1 MGAGA
6 TARLKPARP
15 EKGAEMRNEG
25 VVALKS
31 PDLVQRGLVQRALL
45 AGAAAVSA
53 LVMSAFVL
61 GDGAA
66 LAQGTLDARYEVT
79 LGGVPFGRGSW
90 HVNISDDQFTSAVSG
105 TTSGFM
111 RMFSTGRGTSASRG
125 SVANTGALNAS
136 SYSSSIATTQKYDE
150 VRMQLS
156 SGTVKDYMAEPPT
169 SPDPERVPIEA
180 PHRRGVLD
188 PMTAA
193 ILRVPGSGDT
203 FVPQACN
210 RKLAVFDGR
219 MRYDVQ
225 LGYKRLDRVRSE
237 KGYQGT
243 VVVCSVVFAPVA
255 GHIPSRPVI
264 KYLTELRQTE
274 VWLAPIAGTRLMV
287 PYRATM
293 PTPLGMGVLEAKQF
307 VTVPHETR
315 PTPTSARH

>member
-1 MGAGA
+1 
-6 TARLKPARP
+6 
-15 EKGAEMRNEG
+15 
-25 VVALKS
+25 LKS
-31 PDLVQRGLVQRALL
+31 QGLVRRALL
-45 AGAAAVSA
+45 AGTAALSA
-53 LVMSAFVL
+53 LAL

-79 LGGVPFGRGSW
+79 LGGVSFGRGAW
-90 HVNISDDQFTSAVSG
+90 HINVSDDQFTSAVSG
-105 TTSGFM
+105 NTTGILS
-111 RMFSTGRGTSASRG
+111 MFSTGRGTSASRG
-125 SVANTGALNAS
+125 AVARGGALNAS

-156 SGTVKDYMAEPPT
+156 SGTVKDYLTEPPS

-180 PHRRGVLD
+180 VHRRNVLD

-203 FVPQACN
+203 FVPEACN
-210 RKLAVFDGR
+210 RKVAVFDGR

-225 LGYKRLDRVRSE
+225 LAFKRLDRVKSE

-243 VVVCSVVFAPVA
+243 VVVCSVVFTPVA

-264 KYLTELRQTE
+264 KYLTQLRQTE
-274 VWLAPIAGTRLMV
+274 AWLAPIAGTRLMV

-293 PTPLGMGVLEAKQF
+293 PTPLGMGVLQATQF
-307 VTVPHETR
+307 VTVPQHAAR
-315 PTPTSARH
+315 PTSTSARH

>member
-1 MGAGA
+1 MGAEEA
-6 TARLKPARP
+6 
-15 EKGAEMRNEG
+15 RNEG

-31 PDLVQRGLVQRALL
+31 QGLGKRALL
-45 AGAAAVSA
+45 AGTAALSA
-53 LVMSAFVL
+53 LAF

-66 LAQGTLDARYEVT
+66 RAQGTLDARYEVT
-79 LGGVPFGRGSW
+79 LGGVPFGRGAW
-90 HVNISDDQFTSAVSG
+90 HINVSDDQFTSAVSG
-105 TTSGFM
+105 TTTGFLS
-111 RMFSTGRGTSASRG
+111 MFSTGRGTSASRG
-125 SVANTGALNAS
+125 AVARGGALNAS

-156 SGTVKDYMAEPPT
+156 SGTVKDYMAEPPS

-180 PHRRGVLD
+180 VHRRNVLD

-203 FVPQACN
+203 FVPEACN

-225 LGYKRLDRVRSE
+225 LAFKRLDRVKSD

-264 KYLTELRQTE
+264 KYLAQLRQTE
-274 VWLAPIAGTRLMV
+274 AWLAPIAGTRFMV

-293 PTPLGMGVLEAKQF
+293 PTPLGMGVLQATQF
-307 VTVPHETR
+307 VTVPQAAAR
-315 PTPTSARH
+315 PTSTSARH

>member
-1 MGAGA
+1 
-6 TARLKPARP
+6 
-15 EKGAEMRNEG
+15 
-25 VVALKS
+25 LKS
-31 PDLVQRGLVQRALL
+31 PKLVQRGLVQRALL
-45 AGAAAVSA
+45 AGTAAVAA
-53 LVMSAFVL
+53 LAL

-66 LAQGTLDARYEVT
+66 LAQGTLDARYDVT
-79 LGGVPFGRGSW
+79 LGGVPFGRGAW
-90 HVNISDDQFTSAVSG
+90 HINVSDDQFTSAISG
-105 TTSGFM
+105 TTTGFM

-125 SVANTGALNAS
+125 AVVTGGALNAS

-156 SGTVKDYMAEPPT
+156 SGTVKDFMAEPPT

-180 PHRRGVLD
+180 VHRRNVVD

-193 ILRVPGSGDT
+193 ILRVPGNGDT

-225 LGYKRLDRVRSE
+225 LGFKRLDRVKSE

-264 KYLTELRQTE
+264 KYLAELRQTE

-287 PYRATM
+287 PYRATL
-293 PTPLGMGVLEAKQF
+293 PTPLGVGVLQATQF
-307 VTVPHETR
+307 VTVPQSAR